1 MTTKSLDLG
10 CGLQPKNPF
19 NAQEV
24 YGIDVRDDAEA
35 HIVKADLV
43 IEPIPFPDDSFDYVT
58 AHDFLEHVPRLIYL
72 PQRRNAFVEVM
83 NEIHRVLT
91 PGGGFMSFTPAFP
104 HGPAFRD
111 PTHVNIIT
119 EETFPLYFDDKVR
132 WASMYG
138 FRGSFQILSQ
148 EWRGVHLMSLLRKT
162 A

>member
-83 NEIHRVLT
+83 NEIHRVLK
-91 PGGGFMSFTPAFP
+91 PGGVFMSFTPAFP

-132 WASMYG
+132 WAWMYG